1 MKKRTLFWRLFSSF
15 LAVGCISLFAYFLI
29 VLVYIYNSR
38 LTTPLAKTEIYGFFA
53 RNLAFTSLIMMFVTG
68 FVSFFLSKK
77 IAKPIEVLEKKTQEG
92 LDSLSSEPLIF
103 RDFQTEEVSRL
114 AQLIGDLHAHLNNRI
129 AKVTTQKNEQEA
141 IFMSLSEGV
150 LAISGSGKVKRMN
163 TAAKNIFGLTE
174 SFQKDAAFVELIRIP
189 QLIDFVKSALEK
201 KEPSETSIEIFEPDY
216 QALKVTAAP
225 YMNAGNDRLGVVLVL
240 SNITEIKTLE
250 KHRSEFVANVSHE
263 LRTPLTSIQG
273 YAETLLHP
281 KLLDSPEKVHEFAE
295 KIRDNSIRLKNMVD
309 DMLFL
314 ANVEQNKER
323 REKRFTE
330 HNLSFLLNKALEFL
344 KAKAQSE
351 QMELNLFVEEDFKV
365 KVNEGMM
372 VQVFVN
378 LIDNAIKYSAGAKR
392 VDIQVLKDGNAH
404 KLEVRDYGE
413 GISEEHIPRL
423 FERFYRV
430 DKDRSRKKGGS
441 GLGLSIVKNI
451 LSLHHLE
458 IFVDSIVGEG
468 TSFTILFPEQRFSGE
483 EIANTGVDV

>member
-1 MKKRTLFWRLFSSF
+1 
-15 LAVGCISLFAYFLI
+15 
-29 VLVYIYNSR
+29 
-38 LTTPLAKTEIYGFFA
+38 
-53 RNLAFTSLIMMFVTG
+53 
-68 FVSFFLSKK
+68 
-77 IAKPIEVLEKKTQEG
+77 
-92 LDSLSSEPLIF
+92 
-103 RDFQTEEVSRL
+103 
-114 AQLIGDLHAHLNNRI
+114 
-129 AKVTTQKNEQEA
+129 
-141 IFMSLSEGV
+141 
-150 LAISGSGKVKRMN
+150 SGSGKVKRMN
-163 TAAKNIFGLTE
+163 TAAKNIFGLKE

-201 KEPSETSIEIFEPDY
+201 KEPSETNIEIFEPKY

-250 KHRSEFVANVSHE
+250 RHRSEFVANVSHE

-281 KLLDSPEKVHEFAE
+281 KLVESPEKVHEFAE

-330 HNLSFLLNKALEFL
+330 HNLSFLLNKAVEFL
-344 KAKAQSE
+344 KVKALSE
-351 QMELNLFVEEDFKV
+351 QMELNLDVEEDFKI
-365 KVNEGMM
+365 KVNEGLM

-378 LIDNAIKYSAGAKR
+378 LIDNAIKYSAGAKQ
-392 VDIQVLKDGNAH
+392 VDIKLFKDNADY
-404 KLEVRDYGE
+404 KLEVRDFGE

-451 LSLHHLE
+451 LSLHQLE
-458 IFVDSIVGEG
+458 ISVDSILGEG
-468 TSFTILFPEQRFSGE
+468 TVFTILFPGNQLENMDLKGL
-483 EIANTGVDV
+483 